1 MITHTYLTKILS
13 SNRIS
18 RLIGICLTSAFS
30 LLVAASFLPSSEGA
44 EENRV
49 LAVVQRMESAFKTVE
64 DYTCEVEQIFYQD
77 GGENKRYQFKFYFKR
92 EKKIRVD
99 FSYPYSSLTIFFKEG
114 DKQVTVLP
122 LRSLH
127 AVKFRLSIDNPLI
140 LTPAGQRINQTDM
153 DYFINFLLK
162 NLEKVKQETDEFSED
177 DDQIRFWL
185 RGYDYIGGKDPE
197 KYRIIISKRNWLP
210 IRIERYDLEGKP
222 LEVSI
227 IQDYAINTHLSD
239 KLFVP

>member
-1 MITHTYLTKILS
+1 
-13 SNRIS
+13 
-18 RLIGICLTSAFS
+18 
-30 LLVAASFLPSSEGA
+30 
-44 EENRV
+44 
-49 LAVVQRMESAFKTVE
+49 
-64 DYTCEVEQIFYQD
+64 VEQIFYQD

-99 FSYPYSSLTIFFKEG
+99 FSYPYSSVTIFFKEG
-114 DKQVTVLP
+114 DKEVTVLP

-162 NLEKVKQETDEFSED
+162 NLEKVEQGTDEFSED
-177 DDQIRFWL
+177 NDQIRFWL
-185 RGYDYIGGKDPE
+185 WGYDYIGGKNPE
-197 KYRIIISKRNWLP
+197 KYRIIVSKRNWLP
-210 IRIERYDLEGKP
+210 IRIERYNLEGKP
-222 LEVSI
+222 LELSI
-227 IQDYAINTHLSD
+227 IQGYAINAPLSD

>member
-1 MITHTYLTKILS
+1 M
-13 SNRIS
+13 S
-18 RLIGICLTSAFS
+18 RLSRVWLTSAFLLLMVIS
-30 LLVAASFLPSSEGA
+30 LPLLPEGA

-49 LAVVQRMESAFKTVE
+49 LAVVQRMESAFKSVQ

-77 GGENKRYQFKFYFKR
+77 GGENQRYRFKFYFKR

-99 FSYPYSSLTIFFKEG
+99 FSSPYSSLTIFFKEG
-114 DKQVTVLP
+114 DKEVTVLP
-122 LRSLH
+122 IRSLR
-127 AVKFRLSIDNPLI
+127 AMKFRLSIDNPLI

-162 NLEKVKQETDEFSED
+162 NLEKVKQGADEFYED
-177 DDQIRFWL
+177 NDQIRFWL
-185 RGYDYIGGKDPE
+185 WGYDYIVGKDPE
-197 KYRIIISKRNWLP
+197 KYRITISKRNWLP
-210 IRIERYDLEGKP
+210 MRIERYNSEGKP

-227 IQDYAINTHLSD
+227 LQDYAINAPLND

>member
-1 MITHTYLTKILS
+1 M
-13 SNRIS
+13 
-18 RLIGICLTSAFS
+18 A
-30 LLVAASFLPSSEGA
+30 VSFLPLSEGA

-49 LAVVQRMESAFKTVE
+49 LAVVQKMESAFRTVE
-64 DYTCEVEQIFYQD
+64 DYTCEVEQIFYQ
-77 GGENKRYQFKFYFKR
+77 GGEENQHYRFKFYFKR

-114 DKQVTVLP
+114 DKEVTVLP
-122 LRSLH
+122 LRSIH
-127 AVKFRLSIDNPLI
+127 ALKFRLSIDNSLI
-140 LTPAGQRINQTDM
+140 HTPSGQRINQTDM
-153 DYFINFLLK
+153 DYFINFLLN

-177 DDQIRFWL
+177 NDQIRFWL

-197 KYRIIISKRNWLP
+197 KYRIIVSKRNWLP

-227 IQDYAINTHLSD
+227 IQDYGINTHLSD

>member
-1 MITHTYLTKILS
+1 M
-13 SNRIS
+13 S
-18 RLIGICLTSAFS
+18 RLSRVWLTSAFL
-30 LLVAASFLPSSEGA
+30 LLVAASFLPSSESV

-64 DYTCEVEQIFYQD
+64 DYTCDVEQIFYQD

-99 FSYPYSSLTIFFKEG
+99 FSYPYSSVTIFFKEG
-114 DKQVTVLP
+114 DKEVTVLP

-162 NLEKVKQETDEFSED
+162 NLEKVEQGTDEFSED
-177 DDQIRFWL
+177 NDQIRFWL
-185 RGYDYIGGKDPE
+185 WGYDYIGGKNPE
-197 KYRIIISKRNWLP
+197 KYRIIVSKRNWLP
-210 IRIERYDLEGKP
+210 IRIERYNLEGKP
-222 LEVSI
+222 LELSI
-227 IQDYAINTHLSD
+227 IQGYAINAPLSD

>member
-1 MITHTYLTKILS
+1 M
-13 SNRIS
+13 S
-18 RLIGICLTSAFS
+18 RLSRVWLASAFL
-30 LLVAASFLPSSEGA
+30 LLVAASFLPSSEGV

-77 GGENKRYQFKFYFKR
+77 GGENKHYQFKFYFKR

-99 FSYPYSSLTIFFKEG
+99 FSYPYSSVTIFFKEG
-114 DKQVTVLP
+114 DKEVTVLP

-162 NLEKVKQETDEFSED
+162 NLEKVEQRTDEFSED
-177 DDQIRFWL
+177 NDQIRFWL
-185 RGYDYIGGKDPE
+185 WGYDYIGGKNPE
-197 KYRIIISKRNWLP
+197 KYRIIVSKRNWLP

-227 IQDYAINTHLSD
+227 IQGYAINAHLND

>member
-1 MITHTYLTKILS
+1 M
-13 SNRIS
+13 S
-18 RLIGICLTSAFS
+18 RLGRVWLTSAFLLLMMIS
-30 LLVAASFLPSSEGA
+30 LPLLTEGA

-99 FSYPYSSLTIFFKEG
+99 FSYPYSSVTIFFKEG
-114 DKQVTVLP
+114 DKEVTVLP
-122 LRSLH
+122 LRSLR

-162 NLEKVKQETDEFSED
+162 NLEKVEQGTDEFSED
-177 DDQIRFWL
+177 NDQIRFWL
-185 RGYDYIGGKDPE
+185 WGYDYIGGKNPE
-197 KYRIIISKRNWLP
+197 KYRIIVSKRNWLP

-222 LEVSI
+222 LEASI
-227 IQDYAINTHLSD
+227 IQGYAINAPLSD

>member
-1 MITHTYLTKILS
+1 M
-13 SNRIS
+13 S
-18 RLIGICLTSAFS
+18 RLSRVWLTSAFL
-30 LLVAASFLPSSEGA
+30 LLVAASFLPSSEGV

-99 FSYPYSSLTIFFKEG
+99 FSYPYSSVTIFFKEG
-114 DKQVTVLP
+114 DKEVTVLP

-162 NLEKVKQETDEFSED
+162 NLEKVEQGTDEFSED
-177 DDQIRFWL
+177 NDQIRFWL
-185 RGYDYIGGKDPE
+185 WGYDYIGGKNPE
-197 KYRIIISKRNWLP
+197 KYRIIVSKRNWLP
-210 IRIERYDLEGKP
+210 IRIERYNLEGKP
-222 LEVSI
+222 LELSI
-227 IQDYAINTHLSD
+227 IQGYAINAPLSD